1 MSLKKNIIVSYI
13 SQIYVAII
21 GILMVPVYISY
32 MGAEIYGLIGF
43 FAMLQMWFQLLDM
56 GLTPT
61 MARET
66 AKFRGGGV
74 EKRKIWALL
83 RTLEVVFLFI
93 GLVGFFLVYLFSDF
107 ISSKWLKINSLNV
120 YDVNEAIVLMGGAIV
135 FRWMS
140 GLYKGV
146 VSGFEKISWLGWFNI
161 LIASLKFVAVLPV
174 ILLLGGSP
182 FIFFSYQLIIAF
194 IEMLFLLFK
203 SYREMP
209 KRNCEKRFFFDVSSL
224 RDVVRFSSSIAFT
237 SSVWIITTQSD
248 KLILS
253 KVLTLS
259 DYGVFTVAVL
269 AASGVLVASTPV
281 SSVLMSRLTVLATQ
295 SKEDEFLSV
304 YRKMTQLVCVG
315 ALSIAVV
322 LTIFSKQVL
331 LAWTGDKN
339 IAENAYQVLSLYA
352 LGNGILALTAFPYYL
367 QYAKGDLKLHLLGN
381 VIFVSFLIPLIIAFS
396 YYFGAIGAGWVWCL
410 SNLIYFL
417 FWVPKVHHKFFKNLH
432 ANWILI
438 DILPILAGSSSV
450 ALFIFYFMRFSE
462 GRWYLIFEL
471 FIIGI
476 SVLVVSVI
484 SSAYFIA
491 KIGNILCLKK

>member
-1 MSLKKNIIVSYI
+1 MSLKKNIIVSYV

-32 MGAEIYGLIGF
+32 MGSEVYGLIGF

-74 EKRKIWALL
+74 AKTKIWALL
-83 RTLEVVFLFI
+83 RTLEIIFLFI
-93 GLVGFFLVYLFSDF
+93 GVIGFSLVYLFSDF
-107 ISSKWLKINSLNV
+107 IASKWLKINSLNLH
-120 YDVNEAIVLMGGAIV
+120 DVSEAIILMGGAIV

-174 ILLLGGSP
+174 IVLFGGTP

-194 IEMLFLLFK
+194 IEMLLLLLK

-209 KRNCEKRFFFDVSSL
+209 KRNCGKRFFFDVSSL
-224 RDVVRFSSSIAFT
+224 RDVVKFSSSIAFT
-237 SSVWIITTQSD
+237 SSVWIIITQSD

-269 AASGVLVASTPV
+269 AASGVLVASTPM
-281 SSVLMSRLTVLATQ
+281 SSILMSRLTVLTTQ
-295 SKEDEFLSV
+295 SKDDEFLSV
-304 YRKMTQLVCVG
+304 YKNMTQLVCVG

-339 IAENAYQVLSLYA
+339 IAENAYKVLSLYA
-352 LGNGILALTAFPYYL
+352 LGNGVLTLTTFPYYL

-381 VIFVSFLIPLIIAFS
+381 LIFVCFLIPLIISFS
-396 YYFGAIGAGWVWCL
+396 YYFGAIGAGWVWFL
-410 SNLIYFL
+410 SNLMYFL
-417 FWVPKVHHKFFKNLH
+417 FWVPKVHCKFFKNLH
-432 ANWILI
+432 VNWIVV
-438 DILPILAGSSSV
+438 DILPILIGASCS
-450 ALFIFYFMRFSE
+450 ALLISYFMRFSE
-462 GRWYLIFEL
+462 NRWYLIFEL
-471 FIIGI
+471 FVIGFF
-476 SVLVVSVI
+476 VLFVSVI
-484 SSAYFIA
+484 SSAHFIK
-491 KIGNILCLKK
+491 KIGNALCQKK